1 MYGVSKRM
9 QVVDKTKTKT
19 NPHIFKYI
27 CLIHTT
33 DVNITI
39 HAMEVNSLIT
49 LLIEQSTLN

>member
-9 QVVDKTKTKT
+9 KVVDKTKTKT
-19 NPHIFKYI
+19 NPHIFKY
-27 CLIHTT
+27 TT